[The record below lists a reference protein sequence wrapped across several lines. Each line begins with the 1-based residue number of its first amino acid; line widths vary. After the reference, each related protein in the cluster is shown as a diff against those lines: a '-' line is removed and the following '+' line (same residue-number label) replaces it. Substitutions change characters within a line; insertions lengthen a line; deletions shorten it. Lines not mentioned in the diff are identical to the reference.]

1 MAIKT
6 KSRYKEI
13 RENQGLS
20 REDVSDIARAEKL
33 GIISPERLERVENGK
48 FNIEPDEVLLLSR
61 LYREPQLCNYHCA
74 NECPIGKHYVPEIK
88 SGELEKIVL
97 PMIASLNLMQ
107 KNQEKFIEIVSD
119 GEISDK
125 ELEDFVKIQ
134 KELEKISVM
143 VEQLQL
149 WTEQMIADKKINIGR
164 YNEIK
169 NNQ

>member
-13 RENQGLS
+13 REKQGLS

-107 KNQEKFIEIVSD
+107 KNQEKFIEIASD